1 MSPVTVL
8 PPYKLAHVVLHTANF
23 VPMVNFYKTFLG
35 AHASYETDQMS
46 FLTYDE
52 EHHRIA
58 IVAVPGTTPRNPTAS
73 GMDHIAFTYS
83 TLHDLLTSWRQRR
96 DAGVD
101 LDGNRIETQIDTFKT
116 MEEAT
121 EFMKTSEFAKN
132 PLGSEFDPAEML
144 AKLERGESEEV
155 LIQRP
160 VLEEVSFKDMAEKYL
175 K

>member
-8 PPYKLAHVVLHTANF
+8 PPYKLAHVVLRTANF

-58 IVAVPGTTPRNPTAS
+58 IVAVPGITPRNPTAS

-96 DAGVD
+96 DVGVVLILCVNHGPTVSIYYED
-101 LDGNRIETQIDTFKT
+101 LDGNRIEIQIDTFKT

-132 PLGSEFDPAEML
+132 PLGSEFDLGDAGK
-144 AKLERGESEEV
+144 A
-155 LIQRP
+155 
-160 VLEEVSFKDMAEKYL
+160 
-175 K
+175 